1 MARCES
7 VSTTMPLNAKILI
20 ALIFLAFAITAT
32 TSTRILDE
40 IETPEEPNSAAESPV
55 VSPLP
60 LVAESPVAE
69 VKGVDQQHHTL
80 SFFMHDIL
88 GVRETQRSKPSS
100 EQRRSTEQQQPSF
113 PHRTGGYHGQRLQQQ
128 QLAQRWGRF
137 PGH

>member
-80 SFFMHDIL
+80 SFFML
-88 GVRETQRSKPSS
+88 
-100 EQRRSTEQQQPSF
+100 
-113 PHRTGGYHGQRLQQQ
+113 Y
-128 QLAQRWGRF
+128 
-137 PGH
+137 